1 MWRGALRA
9 LAFGVGGLA
18 LACAS
23 TTAGNG
29 SRSLTTTTTTA
40 ATIVKAKVDA
50 AGKVDRDEIHLSKSR
65 GHQVHWDVEGAD
77 SLAIVPKDP
86 ATWPLEVKCTGG
98 HCEGVQK
105 PDAALGPHEYS
116 AEVGGKAGADPVLI
130 IDG

>member
-1 MWRGALRA
+1 MWRGALRL

-23 TTAGNG
+23 TTAGDT
-29 SRSLTTTTTTA
+29 SRSLTTTPTTA
-40 ATIVKAKVDA
+40 TVVKAKVDA
-50 AGKVDRDEIHLSKSR
+50 GGKVDQDEIHLSKSR

-86 ATWPLEVKCTGG
+86 ATWPLEVSCKGG

-105 PDAALGPHEYS
+105 PDAALGPHEYNT
-116 AEVGGKAGADPVLI
+116 EVGGKAGADPVII